1 MSVIENLLRR
11 VYAEQGLSTTNDPA
25 YEDAHELDDFARAIA
40 ESAFAEAFRIASQW
54 PCGGIDPS
62 TNATETREAYIQ
74 RMMEIARKGA
84 K

>member
-1 MSVIENLLRR
+1 MPSVIDKIVDKYRPEIVVNHH
-11 VYAEQGLSTTNDPA
+11 
-25 YEDAHELDDFARAIA
+25 DALTDSIREAVSL
-40 ESAFAEAFRIASQW
+40 AFAEAFLIASQW